1 MTSTTFHPLR
11 DDWIMMTVQSS
22 TVLNTYIGKEEQA
35 FVWIGRVT
43 NLDKGRQPFNS
54 EGHMRFLM
62 ANADR
67 YISEAESSGVFD
79 ME

>member
-43 NLDKGRQPFNS
+43 NLDKGKQPFNYDQ
-54 EGHMRFLM
+54 HLAFLH

-67 YISEAESSGVFD
+67 YIAEAQSSGVFD
-79 ME
+79 RE